1 VKLFRARISVGPQSQ
16 FTVTVVDTQRG
27 APVWNAHVLVSRDL
41 DDRMMWQARTNEEGI
56 ASTFFSYISEFQ
68 IRVQVIK
75 AGYFPIEFRDSLVKE
90 GLDKHISMQLDTTH
104 HFASYATAVTYDTRA
119 MVSR

>member
-1 VKLFRARISVGPQSQ
+1 MKLLRARISVGPQSQ
-16 FTVTVVDTQRG
+16 FTVTVVDNQRG
-27 APVWNAHVLVSRDL
+27 VPVWDAHILVSRDL

-56 ASTFFSYISEFQ
+56 ASTFFSYISDFP

-75 AGYFPIEFRDSLVKE
+75 AGYLPIEFRDSLVKE
-90 GLDKHISMQLDTTH
+90 GIDKHVSMALDTTH
-104 HFASYATAVTYDTRA
+104 HFASYATAVTFDTRA